1 MKKIAFEKRIRRLE
15 HLIYESEGDN
25 IIDCELLLQTV
36 KDYLYDLPEVDVY
49 IDDDNLENGWVNVSF
64 YNPIFITDYE
74 VLLDEDEG
82 TLAVSKD
89 GQTVGEAEDAGE
101 AGEMLADHFMGEYMQ
116 Y

>member
-36 KDYLYDLPEVDVY
+36 KDYLDDLPEVDIY

-101 AGEMLADHFMGEYMQ
+101 AGEMIADHFMGEYMQ